1 MIQTSMNKNLKK
13 INYIIL
19 GIVIS
24 LYLIVTPISVN
35 PNYNYALNFILII
48 SIIMR
53 YEYLALPLPVDKNI
67 VYYVL
72 LAERYGVG

>member
-35 PNYNYALNFILII
+35 PNYNYALNFILTNK
-48 SIIMR
+48 
-53 YEYLALPLPVDKNI
+53 ENKW
-67 VYYVL
+67 
-72 LAERYGVG
+72 

>member
-1 MIQTSMNKNLKK
+1 MNKNLKK

-35 PNYNYALNFILII
+35 PNYNYALNFILTNK
-48 SIIMR
+48 
-53 YEYLALPLPVDKNI
+53 ENKW
-67 VYYVL
+67 
-72 LAERYGVG
+72 